1 MAENEASD
9 KRFPDG
15 MVPLG
20 KGSFWFACHPGLP
33 CFRTCCR
40 QLDMYLYPYDII
52 RLKKRLTISSDEFLR
67 QHTRLGR
74 AGNPYFPAVMMRMLD
89 NEEQT
94 CPFLAA
100 DGCSVYEDRPTAC
113 RTYPLERAVDRTP
126 AGGRPEEY
134 FFVTNHSYCLGHQ
147 EDREWT
153 LKEWLRDQKLLDYN
167 GMNDLWAEV
176 DTLFAGNPWQG
187 EGAAGPKQQMA
198 FMVCYNVDNFRSFVR
213 EHDLLRRFRLDKTR
227 RRLIGKSDE
236 ALLKFGF
243 DWLKYI
249 LANMPTLIPKQ

>member
-1 MAENEASD
+1 
-9 KRFPDG
+9 
-15 MVPLG
+15 
-20 KGSFWFACHPGLP
+20 
-33 CFRTCCR
+33 
-40 QLDMYLYPYDII
+40 
-52 RLKKRLTISSDEFLR
+52 
-67 QHTRLGR
+67 
-74 AGNPYFPAVMMRMLD
+74 MMRMLD

-94 CPFLAA
+94 CPFLAD

-113 RTYPLERAVDRTP
+113 RTYPLERAVDRKPT
-126 AGGRPEEY
+126 GGRPEEY

-167 GMNDLWAEV
+167 RMNDLWAEV

-187 EGAAGPKQQMA
+187 EGVAGPKQQIA
-198 FMVCYNVDNFRSFVR
+198 FMVCYNVDGFRNFIR

-227 RRLIGKSDE
+227 RRLIGTNDE